1 MKALLSA
8 FALLSFIAASTLP
21 MTASAE
27 EMKSDQ
33 STTNPADTGSM
44 HNADTSG
51 GTGTTDT
58 HTSATSNAHKTHKTA
73 THKTPH
79 HKKKTT
85 KKKTHHKH
93 TASHKPKPK
102 NTSTAPKQ
110 G

>member
-51 GTGTTDT
+51 GKGT
-58 HTSATSNAHKTHKTA
+58 ATSNTHKTHKTA

-93 TASHKPKPK
+93 TASHKTKPK
-102 NTSTAPKQ
+102 DTSMAPKQ